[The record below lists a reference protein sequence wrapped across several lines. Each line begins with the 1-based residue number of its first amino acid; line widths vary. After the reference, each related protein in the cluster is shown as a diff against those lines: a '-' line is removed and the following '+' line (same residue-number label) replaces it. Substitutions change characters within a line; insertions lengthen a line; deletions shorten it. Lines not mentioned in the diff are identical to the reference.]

1 MDFSLNDEQ
10 AMLKESIVQY
20 LAKSYSFDERML
32 TVRGD
37 QPYSKE
43 QWQQFADLGWL
54 SLPFSE
60 DDDGFGGGPVEMMLL
75 MQELGKHLVVEPYL
89 ATIILAGGCVAASA
103 NAAVRGELLS
113 KVMSG
118 EAQLALAYA
127 EPQSRFEL
135 ADIRTTA
142 HKDGSHYRLNGEKI
156 LVLNGASC
164 EQIVVAAR
172 TNGEPNDTEGITLF
186 CVDSGTEGITRH
198 GYKTVDGFHGAN
210 ICFDNVR
217 VSENQML
224 SVIDQGFNLL
234 NQVVLDA
241 TLAVSAEAL
250 GIIETLT
257 YKTVDYTK
265 EREQFGVPLSS
276 FQALQHRMV
285 DMFMELE
292 QARSL
297 LLRATIKR
305 QENAPDTAQ
314 AIAALKY
321 YIGTAGRKVGEEAVQ
336 FHGGMGVTDEM
347 DVAHFFKRLTV
358 IDTLFGNSD
367 YQLEMYLASSVE

>member
-10 AMLKESIVQY
+10 TMLKESIVQY
-20 LAKSYSFDERML
+20 LARSYSFDERML
-32 TVRGD
+32 TVRSE

-43 QWQQFADLGWL
+43 QWQQFAELGWL

-60 DDDGFGGGPVEMMLL
+60 DDEGFGGGPIEMMLL

-89 ATIILAGGCVAASA
+89 ATVVLAGGCLAASSNTA
-103 NAAVRGELLS
+103 LRSELLG

-118 EAQLALAYA
+118 EMQLALAFA
-127 EPQSRFEL
+127 EPQARFEL
-135 ADIRTTA
+135 SDVRTTA
-142 HKDGSHYRLNGEKI
+142 DKQGSHYRLNGEKI
-156 LVLNGASC
+156 LVLNGASA

-172 TNGEPNDTEGITLF
+172 TNGKPQDSHGITLF
-186 CVDSGTEGITRH
+186 CVDTSQDGVTRH

-210 ICFDNVR
+210 IRFDNVKVGENKL
-217 VSENQML
+217 VSDK
-224 SVIDQGFNLL
+224 DQGFDLL
-234 NQVVLDA
+234 EQVVLNA
-241 TLAVSAEAL
+241 TLAICAEAL

-305 QENAPDTAQ
+305 QDNAPDTAK

-336 FHGGMGVTDEM
+336 LHGGMGVTDEM

-367 YQLEMYLASSVE
+367 YQLEKYLTL